1 MKKLLLLTAITLFG
15 MTACQK
21 AESPEITSDE
31 VQITVETSLPGQLDQ
46 TRAVGDGTTVDRC
59 IMQIYLDGELYG
71 ERQVATVSN
80 LKATFSARMIAGKTY
95 ELVFW
100 ADKHGTDKNAD
111 LHYNTTDL
119 SQVTFAEGD
128 AYKGNDE
135 TRDAFFGKVEVTADQ
150 NKSVPVDLK
159 RPFGQLNVRTL
170 DLEEVKAAAP
180 ALEPKKVKVS
190 FVSLPTGINLR
201 TGALLDDSKAA
212 VAYTDAAAV
221 VDAAGNLS
229 FDYIFA
235 PAGTEQYLTDF
246 TMSFLDDAGTA
257 VASDYEFA
265 SIPVQRN
272 YRTMVSGNLLTK
284 KADITV
290 NVVPGFDGTIDK
302 KIVEVAT
309 LKDLNTIIMNG
320 GNAKMV
326 DDITISGLPTYM
338 FNDAEIDLNGN
349 TLTVNTLSTA
359 SKSTKFDVHGA
370 SLTFKNGTIEANTMK
385 NDLDVL
391 IIGEAGSS
399 VVLDDVIINTNGV
412 AVGPNAQS
420 TITIKDSELNCGPYA
435 VATNASGATN
445 QDYGV
450 KIEIENTTMKGATPM
465 CINIPCTLI
474 MDGCTVIGNTQGMML
489 RGGRAMV
496 SNSTIVLDTNDFT
509 SAEDAEFYANYFE
522 GNNWETGNKV
532 NVAALTVGNKV
543 ADTSTSYQYPTE
555 LDLRSTT
562 VWVRGTYA
570 SYFPAMYVWANQ
582 GEGLGVS
589 IVYDPGC
596 SFMQEGGSP
605 NAIVYGSKNITVNGE
620 PQNE

>member
-100 ADKHGTDKNAD
+100 ADKQGTDKNTD

-246 TMSFLDDAGTA
+246 TMSFLDDAGTP

-290 NVVPGFDGTIDK
+290 NVVPGFDGAIIK
-302 KIVEVAT
+302 KVVEVSSVQ
-309 LKDLNTIIMNG
+309 DLTEVINGG
-320 GNAKMV
+320 GNAKLV
-326 DDITISGLPTYM
+326 NDVTISGLPLMIYDT
-338 FNDAEIDLNGN
+338 EIDLNGQ

-359 SKSTKFDVHGA
+359 SKSTTFNVVDSKL
-370 SLTFKNGTIEANTMK
+370 SFKNGTIEANGMK
-385 NDLDVL
+385 ESFDALFN
-391 IIGEAGSS
+391 GSTDAS
-399 VVLDDVIINTNGV
+399 IVLDNVTINTNGV

-420 TITIKDSELNCGPYA
+420 AITIKNSTLNCGAYA
-435 VATNASGATN
+435 VSTNATNATN
-445 QDYGV
+445 QDYG
-450 KIEIENTTMKGATPM
+450 ITINIENTIMNGDTPI
-465 CINIPCTLI
+465 CINVPCALM
-474 MDGCTVIGNTQGMML
+474 MDRCTIVGNTQGMML

-496 SNSTIVLDTNDFT
+496 SNSTIVLDTNHFT
-509 SAEDAEFYANYFE
+509 SAEDAESKANYFE
-522 GNNWETGNKV
+522 GKNWETGNKV
-532 NVAALTVGNKV
+532 NAAALTVGNKV
-543 ADTSTSYQYPTE
+543 AENSSSYQYPTE
-555 LDLRSTT
+555 LNLMGTT
-562 VWVRGTYA
+562 VRVVGTYA

>member
-100 ADKHGTDKNAD
+100 ADKQGTDKNTD

-290 NVVPGFDGTIDK
+290 NVVPGFDGAIVK
-302 KIVEVAT
+302 KVVEVSSVQ
-309 LKDLNTIIMNG
+309 DLTEVINGG
-320 GNAKMV
+320 GNAKLV
-326 DDITISGLPTYM
+326 NDVTISGLPLMIYDT
-338 FNDAEIDLNGN
+338 EIDLNGQ

-359 SKSTKFDVHGA
+359 SKSTTFNVVDSKL
-370 SLTFKNGTIEANTMK
+370 SFKNGTIEANGMK
-385 NDLDVL
+385 ESFDALFN
-391 IIGEAGSS
+391 GSTDAS
-399 VVLDDVIINTNGV
+399 IVLDNVTINTNGV

-420 TITIKDSELNCGPYA
+420 AITIKNSTLNCGAYA
-435 VATNASGATN
+435 VSTNATNATN
-445 QDYGV
+445 QDYG
-450 KIEIENTTMKGATPM
+450 ITINIENTIMNGDTPI
-465 CINIPCTLI
+465 CINVPCALM
-474 MDGCTVIGNTQGMML
+474 MDRCTIVGNTQGMML

-496 SNSTIVLDTNDFT
+496 SNSTIVLDTNHFT
-509 SAEDAEFYANYFE
+509 SAEDAESKANYFE
-522 GNNWETGNKV
+522 GKNWETGNKV
-532 NVAALTVGNKV
+532 NAAALTVGNKV
-543 ADTSTSYQYPTE
+543 AENSSSYQYPTE
-555 LDLRSTT
+555 LNLMGTT
-562 VWVRGTYA
+562 VRVVGTYA

>member
-1 MKKLLLLTAITLFG
+1 MKKLLFIAALISLG

-100 ADKHGTDKNAD
+100 ADKQGTDKNTD

-150 NKSVPVDLK
+150 NKSVSVDLK

-290 NVVPGFDGTIDK
+290 NVVPGFDGAIVK
-302 KIVEVAT
+302 KVVEVSSVQ
-309 LKDLNTIIMNG
+309 DLTEVINGG
-320 GNAKMV
+320 GNAKLV
-326 DDITISGLPTYM
+326 NDVTISGLPLMIYDT
-338 FNDAEIDLNGN
+338 EIDLNGQ

-359 SKSTKFDVHGA
+359 SKSTTFNVVDSKL
-370 SLTFKNGTIEANTMK
+370 SFKNGTIEATNLKEPEEAM
-385 NDLDVL
+385 
-391 IIGEAGSS
+391 IIGNDNASIE
-399 VVLDDVIINTNGV
+399 LDGVTINTNG
-412 AVGPNAQS
+412 AILGPNAGS
-420 TITIKDSELNCGPYA
+420 TFTIKNSELNGYSYA
-435 VATNASGATN
+435 VSTNATNATN
-445 QDYGV
+445 QDYG
-450 KIEIENTTMKGATPM
+450 ITINIENTTINASTPI
-465 CINIPCTLI
+465 CINVPCALM
-474 MDGCTVIGNTQGMML
+474 MDRCTIVGNTQGMML

-496 SNSTIVLDTNDFT
+496 SNSTIVLNTNDFT
-509 SAEDAEFYANYFE
+509 SAEDAESYANYFE
-522 GNNWETGNKV
+522 GKNWLNGNRV

-605 NAIVYGSKNITVNGE
+605 NAIVYGSKNINVNGE